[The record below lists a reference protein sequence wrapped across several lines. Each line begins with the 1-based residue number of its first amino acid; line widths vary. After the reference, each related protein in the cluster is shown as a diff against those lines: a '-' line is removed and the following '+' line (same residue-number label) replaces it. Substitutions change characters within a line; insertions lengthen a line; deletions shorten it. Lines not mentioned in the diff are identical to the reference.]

1 MSHIIMLN
9 YFLPCVYFVE
19 AKKKIDIMQKERT
32 FEKAPEMDINIRF
45 SDRVLKIMYHK
56 TNHISKMLSYIII
69 HVLESK
75 KKTITTFS

>member
-45 SDRVLKIMYHK
+45 SDRVLKIVYHK
-56 TNHISKMLSYIII
+56 TKPYFKNVILDYHS
-69 HVLESK
+69 
-75 KKTITTFS
+75 